1 MQGNKMTREKTLNY
15 ILPFICFLFIL
26 IAFSLIFSLKFNS
39 ILAVNNVLNNLLL
52 IYSSTFPIFLSILMK
67 NPFAVYVGCGFFIV
81 YAIFF
86 IIEFGGAESG
96 GVSMIQLI
104 FVFWGFIVTVL
115 GVVIGKIISNSRKL
129 KE

>member
-1 MQGNKMTREKTLNY
+1 
-15 ILPFICFLFIL
+15 
-26 IAFSLIFSLKFNS
+26 
-39 ILAVNNVLNNLLL
+39 
-52 IYSSTFPIFLSILMK
+52 MK

-96 GVSMIQLI
+96 GASMIQLI